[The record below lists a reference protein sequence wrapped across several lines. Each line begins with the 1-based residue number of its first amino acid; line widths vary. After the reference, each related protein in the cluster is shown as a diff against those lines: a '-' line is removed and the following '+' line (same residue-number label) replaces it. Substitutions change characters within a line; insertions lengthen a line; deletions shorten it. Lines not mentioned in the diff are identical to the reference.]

1 MARTRRT
8 PHAELLAEP
17 RRFRFDAA
25 VRILADVAKTTDP
38 AEAARFRSVPG
49 VAYPAA
55 EVVAVAPPV
64 NGHPPELTTP
74 AIGLTGAAG
83 VLPRLYTDVLT
94 GTLRGRSPALHDFLD
109 HAVAPGRRDV
119 CRRRHQIPA
128 QPLRRDR
135 SLGRASGAGPGR
147 RGVAGLHRVC
157 DAASGAAAGRRAPS
171 RCLHYSGFFAGRPRS
186 AERLAALVSDW
197 LGRKVEIVQ
206 FAGAWLPLPQDQQT
220 AMPQGRWP
228 GAWNR
233 LGVDAAIGVRAWD
246 PQARIILRIG
256 PLDYRSF
263 AALLPDH
270 TGLQRLV
277 SLVRAFLGFETGFAV
292 NPVLMGS
299 EVPPLQLDPTAD
311 PAPRLGWNTWV
322 PAPKAPVGGIA
333 RRDAD
338 EALFEAEIVEAEE
351 LCRARSPMTAPLGD
365 WGGGYVTDIPY
376 LPGYYRHQSPLH
388 LNLACLLGGVAGITI
403 EPTTR
408 LRYIELGCGHGFGAL
423 MLAGCNPAWR
433 GDRHRLQSRPYR
445 RRPSARRQGR
455 HCQYSVYRGRS
466 RGDGRDAGW
475 GATCRKPMS
484 SRCTGCGAGSATRCA
499 PASSGCSADKLRPG
513 GIAYLSYN
521 ALPAWQGALGMQR
534 LLLEAGSRAGGRSD
548 RRVAAGWETVR
559 AVGEAGAAHLR
570 ESGLVQSL
578 AAYSQQ
584 AQVAYLAHEYMNAAW
599 RPCFHGDVVRALA
612 GAKLD
617 WVASGQLARKLHAAD
632 AR

>member
-1 MARTRRT
+1 MARVRRP

-38 AEAARFRSVPG
+38 AEAARFRSAPG
-49 VAYPAA
+49 MAYPAA
-55 EVVAVAPPV
+55 EVVAVAPSA

-109 HAVAPGRRDV
+109 LLANRIVAMF
-119 CRRRHQIPA
+119 A
-128 QPLRRDR
+128 
-135 SLGRASGAGPGR
+135 GAGIKYR
-147 RGVAGLHRVC
+147 LNRTAET
-157 DAASGAAAGRRAPS
+157 AASAGHPDEDRVAEALLAFTGFATPHLVPRLAVGPEPL
-171 RCLHYSGFFAGRPRS
+171 LHYSGFFAGRPRS

-220 AMPQGRWP
+220 SMPHGRWP

-233 LGVDAAIGVRAWD
+233 LGVDAVIGVRAWD

-277 SLVRAFLGFETGFAV
+277 SLVRAFLGYETGFAV

-299 EVPPLQLDPTAD
+299 EVPPLQLDPAAD

-338 EALFEAEIVEAEE
+338 EAMFEAEIVEAEE
-351 LCRARSPMTAPLGD
+351 LSGR
-365 WGGGYVTDIPY
+365 
-376 LPGYYRHQSPLH
+376 
-388 LNLACLLGGVAGITI
+388 
-403 EPTTR
+403 
-408 LRYIELGCGHGFGAL
+408 GH
-423 MLAGCNPAWR
+423 R
-433 GDRHRLQSRPYR
+433 
-445 RRPSARRQGR
+445 
-455 HCQYSVYRGRS
+455 
-466 RGDGRDAGW
+466 
-475 GATCRKPMS
+475 
-484 SRCTGCGAGSATRCA
+484 
-499 PASSGCSADKLRPG
+499 
-513 GIAYLSYN
+513 
-521 ALPAWQGALGMQR
+521 
-534 LLLEAGSRAGGRSD
+534 
-548 RRVAAGWETVR
+548 
-559 AVGEAGAAHLR
+559 
-570 ESGLVQSL
+570 
-578 AAYSQQ
+578 
-584 AQVAYLAHEYMNAAW
+584 
-599 RPCFHGDVVRALA
+599 
-612 GAKLD
+612 
-617 WVASGQLARKLHAAD
+617 
-632 AR
+632 

>member
-109 HAVAPGRRDV
+109 LLSNRVVAMF
-119 CRRRHQIPA
+119 A
-128 QPLRRDR
+128 
-135 SLGRASGAGPGR
+135 GAGIKYR
-147 RGVAGLHRVC
+147 LNRTAET
-157 DAASGAAAGRRAPS
+157 AASAGHPEQDRVAEALLAFTGFATPHLVPRLAVGPEPL
-171 RCLHYSGFFAGRPRS
+171 LHYSGFFAGRPRS

-233 LGVDAAIGVRAWD
+233 LGVDAVIGVRAWD
-246 PQARIILRIG
+246 PQARLILRIG

-277 SLVRAFLGFETGFAV
+277 SLVRAFLGYETGFAV

-351 LCRARSPMTAPLGD
+351 LSGR
-365 WGGGYVTDIPY
+365 
-376 LPGYYRHQSPLH
+376 
-388 LNLACLLGGVAGITI
+388 
-403 EPTTR
+403 
-408 LRYIELGCGHGFGAL
+408 GH
-423 MLAGCNPAWR
+423 R
-433 GDRHRLQSRPYR
+433 
-445 RRPSARRQGR
+445 
-455 HCQYSVYRGRS
+455 
-466 RGDGRDAGW
+466 
-475 GATCRKPMS
+475 
-484 SRCTGCGAGSATRCA
+484 
-499 PASSGCSADKLRPG
+499 
-513 GIAYLSYN
+513 
-521 ALPAWQGALGMQR
+521 
-534 LLLEAGSRAGGRSD
+534 
-548 RRVAAGWETVR
+548 
-559 AVGEAGAAHLR
+559 
-570 ESGLVQSL
+570 
-578 AAYSQQ
+578 
-584 AQVAYLAHEYMNAAW
+584 
-599 RPCFHGDVVRALA
+599 
-612 GAKLD
+612 
-617 WVASGQLARKLHAAD
+617 
-632 AR
+632 